1 VALEAECR
9 KVPFWEEYP
18 YTPVFLRKSAV
29 LIDSKRLALHS
40 LLKER
45 REEQKSAW
53 PPYPTILHEYQKE
66 RLTELA
72 IRN

>member
-1 VALEAECR
+1 MALEAECR

-45 REEQKSAW
+45 REEQKHG
-53 PPYPTILHEYQKE
+53 PHTPTILHEYQKE